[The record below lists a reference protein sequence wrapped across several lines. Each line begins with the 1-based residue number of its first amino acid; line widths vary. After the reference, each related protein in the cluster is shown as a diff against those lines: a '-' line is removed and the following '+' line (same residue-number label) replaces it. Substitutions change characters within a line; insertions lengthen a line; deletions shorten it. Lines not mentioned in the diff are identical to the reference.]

1 MAPPFYFKT
10 SSGASPRR
18 AFFYILSF
26 VYQTKERTKEKFTS
40 VVFLFPLKLPKN
52 WEPRKPALL
61 CKAKSR
67 LFFQFFT
74 KFFGKNK
81 GDTFFLSWRIFKTS
95 SGASPPWW
103 LLHKKA
109 RLQRAF
115 FLYSFFCLAD
125 KRKNVRKY
133 KSRSYFVWLSCVR
146 S

>member
-1 MAPPFYFKT
+1 MR
-10 SSGASPRR
+10 PRLI
-18 AFFYILSF
+18 FPYILSF
-26 VYQTKERTKEKFTS
+26 VCQTKERTKEKFTS

-103 LLHKKA
+103 LHHKKA
-109 RLQRAF
+109 RPQRAF
-115 FLYSFFCLAD
+115 FLLLFSLLPAIGAVCEECVIIEIFLMYLFC
-125 KRKNVRKY
+125 
-133 KSRSYFVWLSCVR
+133 F
-146 S
+146 

>member
-1 MAPPFYFKT
+1 MAILRTFLMSMGLVAPAGDLKPAA
-10 SSGASPRR
+10 GLPRR
-18 AFFYILSF
+18 GGCTTKRLACGEPFFIFFLSF

-81 GDTFFLSWRIFKTS
+81 GDIFSSRGEYLKPPAGATS
-95 SGASPPWW
+95 PI
-103 LLHKKA
+103 
-109 RLQRAF
+109 
-115 FLYSFFCLAD
+115 D
-125 KRKNVRKY
+125 IKNVR
-133 KSRSYFVWLSCVR
+133 RIAIQNTTETSCP
-146 S
+146 

>member
-1 MAPPFYFKT
+1 MILKKAALGLPFFI
-10 SSGASPRR
+10 
-18 AFFYILSF
+18 FILSF

-81 GDTFFLSWRIFKTS
+81 GDIFFFRGEYLKPPVVAAPPGLPRKSPAGATS
-95 SGASPPWW
+95 PI
-103 LLHKKA
+103 
-109 RLQRAF
+109 
-115 FLYSFFCLAD
+115 D
-125 KRKNVRKY
+125 IKNVRRIAIQNATETY
-133 KSRSYFVWLSCVR
+133 ISLHSFF
-146 S
+146 

>member
-1 MAPPFYFKT
+1 MQNATETY
-10 SSGASPRR
+10 
-18 AFFYILSF
+18 YILSF

-81 GDTFFLSWRIFKTS
+81 GGIFSSLGEYLKPPVVAAPQKGSPAASLFILKPLAGATCFSAVFYILSHSQCYPLHLPLSFLSGRH
-95 SGASPPWW
+95 
-103 LLHKKA
+103 L
-109 RLQRAF
+109 
-115 FLYSFFCLAD
+115 
-125 KRKNVRKY
+125 
-133 KSRSYFVWLSCVR
+133 
-146 S
+146 

>member
-1 MAPPFYFKT
+1 MTENPPWRGSPAAGFKSPAGAT
-10 SSGASPRR
+10 SPIDVNNAHRI
-18 AFFYILSF
+18 AIQNTTETYYILSF

-81 GDTFFLSWRIFKTS
+81 GDIFS
-95 SGASPPWW
+95 SLGEYLKPPVVAAPPG
-103 LLHKKA
+103 LP
-109 RLQRAF
+109 RRGG
-115 FLYSFFCLAD
+115 
-125 KRKNVRKY
+125 
-133 KSRSYFVWLSCVR
+133 
-146 S
+146 